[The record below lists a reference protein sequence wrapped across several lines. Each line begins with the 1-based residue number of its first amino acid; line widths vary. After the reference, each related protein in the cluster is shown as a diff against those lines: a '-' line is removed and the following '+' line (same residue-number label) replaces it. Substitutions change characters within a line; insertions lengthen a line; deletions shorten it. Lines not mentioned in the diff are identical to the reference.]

1 MTLTP
6 GLRKLALWAHVGSSV
21 GWLGAA
27 GAYLAL
33 AVAAVTSR
41 DARILRAAYLAIEP
55 IAWFALVP
63 LALASLLT
71 GLVSSLGTTWGLFRH
86 YWVLFKLLLTVVAT
100 AILLMNMSTVSF
112 LAGAAAGTETVG
124 PGGLRGQILHAG
136 GGVLVLLVAMTLG
149 LYKPRGITPYGQR
162 MQDRSAGGESSEDA
176 ATRGTPRWVKVF
188 AAILAAVVLA
198 IGVRLVAGH
207 LAGHGPPGH

>member
-33 AVAAVTSR
+33 AVGAVASR
-41 DARILRAAYLAIEP
+41 DSQSIRAAYLAIEP
-55 IAWFALVP
+55 IAWLALVP

-71 GLVSSLGTTWGLFRH
+71 GLVASLGTTWGLFRH
-86 YWVLFKLLLTVVAT
+86 YWVLFKLLLTVGAT
-100 AILLMNMSTVSF
+100 AVLLVNMSTVSY
-112 LAGAAAGTETVG
+112 LASEAARTETLG

-136 GGVLVLLVAMTLG
+136 AGVLVLLVAMTLG
-149 LYKPRGITPYGQR
+149 LYKPRGITPYGR
-162 MQDRSAGGESSEDA
+162 RVLDRLAGDASSEGP
-176 ATRGTPRWVKVF
+176 ATSGTPRWVKVLG
-188 AAILAAVVLA
+188 AIVAVLVMVLA
-198 IGVRLVAGH
+198 LRLVAGH
-207 LAGHGPPGH
+207 LAGHGPGAH